1 MNINSH
7 LHFINKRRSTKK
19 NNITFFSNIKDM
31 KSNGIMYVYDDDNDD
46 DEKEFF
52 FCHSC
57 VLILYV
63 EGLCGWRVV
72 RDVCECV

>member
-7 LHFINKRRSTKK
+7 LHFINKRRETEKSD
-19 NNITFFSNIKDM
+19 ITTISLFPILRDM

-52 FCHSC
+52 FHSC
-57 VLILYV
+57 VLILYF
-63 EGLCGWRVV
+63 EGLCGWM
-72 RDVCECV
+72 DGG